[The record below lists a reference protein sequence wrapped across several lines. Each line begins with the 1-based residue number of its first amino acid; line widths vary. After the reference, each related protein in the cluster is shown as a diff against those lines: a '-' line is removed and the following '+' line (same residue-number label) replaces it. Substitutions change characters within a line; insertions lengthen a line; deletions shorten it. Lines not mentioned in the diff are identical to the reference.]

1 MVGWS
6 RQMLYSGFNTL
17 PRSVFWSAD
26 FNGRSDNLDVM
37 RLERMD
43 AGLAIQTACGF
54 DLLEY
59 LLDETSQ
66 PVCNRTIKNEHPVN
80 LQFML
85 FSGRYFIVLLS
96 HSKLSPQSSVASIP
110 LLLRS
115 CLASGASG
123 ISTTP
128 HKNLIL
134 IPKLLDSLVVPI
146 PLGATRSAKNWH
158 TRSVSQAM
166 LEFSAIISA
175 VKRNKRSNQYLILAA
190 MYFLGAD
197 KTPVKSRA
205 ISDLLNRHDQ
215 KLSNVTAG
223 LRSYT
228 GYVEKSNDKS
238 PYLWLLTKKGIA
250 HFRTLSGLELKP
262 EIRNEDYSTD
272 VAFICALEHPEFSSL
287 QEATGGKLKWSMVGH
302 ARLTHVY
309 ESTTIET
316 TDGNALSVVGTVA
329 TSMGLTAAAIATTQL
344 ILEFRPRLVVMVGI
358 AAGTKSGNKEF
369 GDILVADPS
378 VDYNSGKVVF
388 EDGVRG
394 FLPDPYPI
402 GLNARLRSVI
412 QKYRAPNELFVELR
426 NKWDKQT
433 PKGKH

>member
-1 MVGWS
+1 
-6 RQMLYSGFNTL
+6 
-17 PRSVFWSAD
+17 
-26 FNGRSDNLDVM
+26 
-37 RLERMD
+37 
-43 AGLAIQTACGF
+43 
-54 DLLEY
+54 
-59 LLDETSQ
+59 
-66 PVCNRTIKNEHPVN
+66 
-80 LQFML
+80 
-85 FSGRYFIVLLS
+85 
-96 HSKLSPQSSVASIP
+96 
-110 LLLRS
+110 
-115 CLASGASG
+115 
-123 ISTTP
+123 
-128 HKNLIL
+128 
-134 IPKLLDSLVVPI
+134 
-146 PLGATRSAKNWH
+146 
-158 TRSVSQAM
+158 
-166 LEFSAIISA
+166 
-175 VKRNKRSNQYLILAA
+175 

-205 ISDLLNRHDQ
+205 INDLLNRHDQ
-215 KLSNVTAG
+215 KLSNVTAS

-238 PYLWLLTKKGIA
+238 PYLWLLTQKGIA
-250 HFRTLSGLELKP
+250 QFRTLSGLELKR
-262 EIRNEDYSTD
+262 EIKNEDYGTD
-272 VAFICALEHPEFSSL
+272 VAFVCALEHPEFSSL
-287 QEATGGKLKWSMVGH
+287 QEATGGKSNWSMDGH

-316 TDGNALSVVGTVA
+316 TDGKTLSVVGTVA

-344 ILEFRPRLVVMVGI
+344 ILEFRPKLVVMVGI

-412 QKYRAPNELFVELR
+412 QKYRAPNELFAELR

-433 PKGKH
+433 PEGNIRLHLGPVGAADQVIDDETRIEEIQKNWRKLIGVEMEAYGVYRACHEAPLPAPRFVSFKSVCDFAAQKTDSWQEYAAFTASNFAVEFIKREWNSIWPST